1 MLRKTLSAVVLVA
14 MMSMPV
20 ITMGMQN
27 VPHGKWWQNPEVSGQ
42 MDLTKEEIGNLD
54 KAYLDNRRN
63 LIDLKGKLEKEC
75 LELEAL
81 FESKELNETEVMKR
95 FGQMENARAQLSA
108 ERFRFLLEVRKV
120 IGLERYRTLKTIFDK
135 FRQERGHRIAKSPK
149 GGKGKAQ

>member
-14 MMSMPV
+14 MMSIPV

-27 VPHGKWWQNPEVSGQ
+27 VPHGKWWQNPEVSSQ
-42 MDLTKEEIGNLD
+42 MELTGDEIRNLD
-54 KAYLDNRRN
+54 EAYLDNRRK
-63 LIDLKGKLEKEC
+63 LIDLKGKLEKER

-81 FESKELNETEVMKR
+81 FESKGLNETEVMKR
-95 FGQMENARAQLSA
+95 FEQMEHARAQLSA
-108 ERFRFLLEVRKV
+108 ERFRFLVEVRKV

-135 FRQERGHRIAKSPK
+135 FRQQRGHRIAKSPK